1 MAPMPSSEGAL
12 VSALDELTAL
22 GTERDREQLAALLE
36 RLDAT
41 RLRVL
46 VVGEAKRGKSTLVN
60 ALLGRDVLPSG
71 VTPLTAVTT
80 TVRYGDDE
88 RAEVRFLDGHDEKHP
103 LAALP
108 DLVTE
113 RGNPGNRR
121 RIAGVTVYLAAPV
134 LADGV
139 ELADTPGTGSVFE
152 WDTQAARAALRSMDA
167 AVFVLT
173 ADPPVSASE
182 RDLLEQVARLS
193 VTTFAVLN
201 KADHL
206 DEAGLAETLAFTR
219 RVLGE
224 AGHPGPVYPMS
235 ARAALGGTDAGFAAF
250 QADFT
255 CYLSDQ
261 GEADLR
267 ASAVAQ
273 ARRIARSLL
282 DEVAVTRRAAEMR
295 AGDAA
300 DRVGRFGERLA
311 EVTVHGRDAV
321 TVVNAESA
329 RLLFALNDAAE
340 ADRVRLAREIVGQ
353 LDALFGGS
361 LGDAGAGE
369 IERQGRERLAALA
382 VAAAEAWRQQR
393 RADIEQGLAEVDAR
407 LAARLRAELGVLR
420 ESAAE
425 LLGLDLAVPEPDG
438 RLTESR
444 RFFYAATG
452 DAGQTELLAGAVRR
466 RLPGEF
472 GRRMA
477 RDHLRREAPDLME
490 RHIGRARGDLQYR
503 LAEATRALAR
513 VVEQRYTDG
522 TSRIRSAL
530 RTAAE
535 IRAASAAEAAEKE
548 TELAEREAAARH
560 VMSLL
565 DQVTA
570 AARTSSGQ
578 TRYGP

>member
-1 MAPMPSSEGAL
+1 MPSSQSTL
-12 VSALDELTAL
+12 VSALGELAAL
-22 GTERDREQLAALLE
+22 GTERDREQLAALLD
-36 RLDAT
+36 RLDAA

-60 ALLGRDVLPSG
+60 ALLGRDLLPSG

-88 RAEVRFLDGHDEKHP
+88 RAEVRFLDGHGEKHP
-103 LAALP
+103 LAVLS

-121 RIAGVTVYLAAPV
+121 RIAGVTVYVAAPV

-152 WDTQAARAALRSMDA
+152 WDTQAAHEALRSMDA
-167 AVFVLT
+167 ALFVLT

-193 VTTFAVLN
+193 VRTFVVLN

-206 DEAGLAETLAFTR
+206 DEPGLAEALEFTQ

-235 ARAALGGTDAGFAAF
+235 ARAALGRADAGFAAF
-250 QADFT
+250 EADFAA
-255 CYLSDQ
+255 YLSAR
-261 GEADLR
+261 GKSDLQ
-267 ASAVAQ
+267 ASAIAQ
-273 ARRIARSLL
+273 ARRIAGSLL
-282 DEVAVTRRAAEMR
+282 DEVAVTRRVAGMR

-300 DRVGRFGERLA
+300 DRVRRFGERLA

-321 TVVNAESA
+321 TVVNAESG

-340 ADRVRLAREIVGQ
+340 EDRPRLAREVGRQ
-353 LDALFGGS
+353 LDELFGGS
-361 LGDAGAGE
+361 LREAPAGE
-369 IERQGRERLAALA
+369 IERRGREGLAAFA
-382 VAAAEAWRQQR
+382 VAAAETWRQR
-393 RADIEQGLAEVDAR
+393 RREAIEQGLAAVDAR
-407 LAARLRAELGVLR
+407 LAGQLRAELGVLR

-425 LLGLDLAVPEPDG
+425 LLGLDLAVPEPEG
-438 RLTESR
+438 RLAESR
-444 RFFYAATG
+444 RFFYTSG
-452 DAGQTELLAGAVRR
+452 EDIGQTELLAGAVRR

-472 GRRMA
+472 GRRTA
-477 RDHLRREAPDLME
+477 RDHLRREVPDLVGMQV
-490 RHIGRARGDLQYR
+490 GRARGDLQYR

-513 VVEQRYTDG
+513 VVGQRYTDG

-530 RTAAE
+530 AAAAE
-535 IRAASAAEAAEKE
+535 LRDASAAEAAARER
-548 TELAEREAAARH
+548 ELAGREAAVRH
-560 VMSLL
+560 VTDLL
-565 DQVTA
+565 DQA
-570 AARTSSGQ
+570 AVPG
-578 TRYGP
+578 